1 MHLIFIFLLIP
12 IPNSLDIDDNFTSTD
27 IKNSFLNN
35 FAKVS
40 VYPNFRYV
48 KSFQKNEELVTRD
61 VMQSVPNLMNK
72 ITKTMLKK
80 IYKYKEERKKKHKRD
95 KN

>member
-12 IPNSLDIDDNFTSTD
+12 IPNSLDIDDNFTSID

-48 KSFQKNEELVTRD
+48 KSFQENEELVTRD